1 MPKSGYGSQK
11 KSGDSSRLKSD
22 SRFLIKKNTWLSQ
35 IDEVLILIA
44 NDFREAISAAE
55 TFF

>member
-22 SRFLIKKNTWLSQ
+22 SRFLIKKKHLAITDRWSLN
-35 IDEVLILIA
+35 ID
-44 NDFREAISAAE
+44 S
-55 TFF
+55 